1 MTAVRDRPE
10 VAAAE
15 DHGTDAAALG
25 PICILPG
32 CRNSVSEQ
40 GMPCDEC
47 AAAFGSHLR
56 STDGPPM
63 TAEAQATRDSETQTT
78 YAVLFAGGNPALV
91 EAAGGRRL
99 STSKA
104 PRDAERKANQRCW
117 MCEQR
122 RTCTKQANG
131 WECDACLEIR

>member
-1 MTAVRDRPE
+1 MTAMRDRPD
-10 VAAAE
+10 VAAGE
-15 DHGTDAAALG
+15 DPGTDAAAPG

-78 YAVLFAGGNPALV
+78 YAVLFAGGDPAFV
-91 EAAGGRRL
+91 EAAGGRRR
-99 STSKA
+99 STPNA
-104 PRDAERKANQRCW
+104 LRERKANQRCW